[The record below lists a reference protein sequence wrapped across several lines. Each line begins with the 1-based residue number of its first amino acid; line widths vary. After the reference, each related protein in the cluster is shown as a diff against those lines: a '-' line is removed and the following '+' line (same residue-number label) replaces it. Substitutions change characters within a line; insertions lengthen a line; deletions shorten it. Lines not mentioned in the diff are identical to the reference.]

1 MYEPGS
7 APVAVA
13 VPHDGVES
21 ALWFAAREAL
31 ERGCP
36 VRAVGPA
43 AEAGPGGIPDF
54 LRRARADI
62 EVLAGPGVPVDV
74 YVDPI
79 GDTEAVLARC
89 RDACLVVVHRAG
101 LLDLLHALSYGPVG
115 AHALTDVACVP
126 TDWMPRRDDD
136 RPVVLGVDDAFHAE
150 EVLASGVAYARAH
163 QTWLRVVHAW
173 DLHCRLGDEQDAV
186 IRSLWATE
194 LERRLR
200 QQVCALGDDVRC
212 DVEVRHGV
220 AAEIVLEAAE
230 GAQQLLLGRNA
241 ATSDHRCHLGRTA
254 RTALRESRC
263 PVTLLADG
271 GTADAP
277 S

>member
-1 MYEPGS
+1 MYQPGT

-13 VPHDGVES
+13 VPHDGIES

-36 VRAVGPA
+36 VRAVGSTVEGRPG
-43 AEAGPGGIPDF
+43 EAPDF

-74 YVDPI
+74 CVDPT
-79 GDTEAVLARC
+79 GDTEAMLARC

-101 LLDLLHALSYGPVG
+101 LLDLLHALSYGTVG

-126 TDWMPRRDDD
+126 AEWIPRHDDD
-136 RPVVLGVDDAFHAE
+136 RPIVLGVDDAFHADE
-150 EVLASGVAYARAH
+150 LLARGTEYARVH

-173 DLHCRLGDEQDAV
+173 DLHCRLGDEQDEV
-186 IRSLWATE
+186 IRSLWAAE

-200 QQVCALGDDVRC
+200 RQARELAADVRC
-212 DVEVRHGV
+212 EVEVRHGV
-220 AAEIVLEAAE
+220 AAEIMLEAADE
-230 GAQQLLLGRNA
+230 AQQLLLGRNA
-241 ATSDHRCHLGRTA
+241 ATADHRCHLGRTA
-254 RTALRESRC
+254 RTALRESLC
-263 PVTLLADG
+263 PVILLAEGDPEG
-271 GTADAP
+271 RPD
-277 S
+277 